1 MEVLDLE
8 KTNALLNLINNE
20 PCIVKLSLCAKDSRV
35 AKYQLLINRRK
46 SAGLKYFNDSET
58 FTEYPN
64 DMDDIYKNIDEY
76 NPNENWK
83 ILIVFDDMI
92 SDMLNNGKLN
102 PIELFIRGRKL
113 NISLS
118 FYHTLLFPCSKK

>member
-20 PCIVKLSLCAKDSRV
+20 PCIVKLSLCVKDSRG

-64 DMDDIYKNIDEY
+64 DMIFIKTLTNTIQMKNEKY
-76 NPNENWK
+76 
-83 ILIVFDDMI
+83 
-92 SDMLNNGKLN
+92 
-102 PIELFIRGRKL
+102 
-113 NISLS
+113 
-118 FYHTLLFPCSKK
+118 

>member
-35 AKYQLLINRRK
+35 AKYQLLINWRK
-46 SAGLKYFNDSET
+46 SAGLKHFNDSET

>member
-20 PCIVKLSLCAKDSRV
+20 PCIVELSLCAKDSRV

-58 FTEYPN
+58 VTEYQMIWMIFIKTLTN
-64 DMDDIYKNIDEY
+64 TIQME
-76 NPNENWK
+76 NEK
-83 ILIVFDDMI
+83 
-92 SDMLNNGKLN
+92 
-102 PIELFIRGRKL
+102 
-113 NISLS
+113 
-118 FYHTLLFPCSKK
+118 Y